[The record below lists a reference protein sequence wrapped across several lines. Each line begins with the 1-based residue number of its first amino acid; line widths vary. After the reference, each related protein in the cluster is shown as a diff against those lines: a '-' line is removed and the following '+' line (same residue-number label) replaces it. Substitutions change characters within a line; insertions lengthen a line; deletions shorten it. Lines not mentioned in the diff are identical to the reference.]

1 MCLKMFKKEETM
13 DRLEALGDQ
22 SEMENQNHKIKK
34 VKISQREIPRR
45 YNPHFDYNE
54 ESSSESM
61 HL

>member
-1 MCLKMFKKEETM
+1 MVQKEETL
-13 DRLEALGDQ
+13 DRLDALGDY
-22 SEMENQNHKIKK
+22 SDIENANHKLKK
-34 VKISQREIPRR
+34 VKKIQREIPRR